1 MNLKIRQAILEDAA
15 VVHRLIQDL
24 AAAQGQA
31 ASMISSIDDIR
42 RDGFGP
48 AALFHAVLAEVNG
61 HPQGLALYFFIY
73 STWQGQPALYV
84 EDLIVT
90 DSARGAG
97 IGRALMQELARVA
110 EMRHCS
116 KLELSV
122 STNNNARIFY
132 EHLGLSRK
140 GDWVPYTISGGALA
154 ALAGGQ

>member
-31 ASMISSIDDIR
+31 TSMICSIDDIR

-48 AALFHAVLAEVNG
+48 VALFHAILAEVNG
-61 HPQGLALYFFIY
+61 QPQGLALYFFIY
-73 STWQGQPALYV
+73 STWQGRPALYV

-97 IGRALMQELARVA
+97 IGRALMQELARIA

-122 STNNNARIFY
+122 SIKNNARIFY
-132 EHLGLSRK
+132 EHLGLSHK
-140 GDWVPYTISGGALA
+140 GDWVPYTISGAALA

>member
-31 ASMISSIDDIR
+31 TSMICSIDDIR

-48 AALFHAVLAEVNG
+48 VALFHAILAEVNG
-61 HPQGLALYFFIY
+61 QPQGLALYFFIY
-73 STWQGQPALYV
+73 STWQGRPALYV

-97 IGRALMQELARVA
+97 IGRALM
-110 EMRHCS
+110 
-116 KLELSV
+116 
-122 STNNNARIFY
+122 
-132 EHLGLSRK
+132 
-140 GDWVPYTISGGALA
+140 
-154 ALAGGQ
+154 

>member
-24 AAAQGQA
+24 AAVQGQA

-48 AALFHAVLAEVNG
+48 AALFHAVLAEEDG
-61 HPQGLALYFFIY
+61 QPRGLALYFFIY
-73 STWQGQPALYV
+73 STWQGRPALYV
-84 EDLIVT
+84 EDLIVI
-90 DSARGAG
+90 DSARGGG
-97 IGRALMQELARVA
+97 IGRALMQELARIA
-110 EMRHCS
+110 EKRNCS

-122 STNNNARIFY
+122 SIKNTARVFY
-132 EHLGLSRK
+132 ERLGLSRK
-140 GDWVPYTISGGALA
+140 GDWVPYTISGAALA

>member
-1 MNLKIRQAILEDAA
+1 MNLKIRQAVLEDAA

-31 ASMISSIDDIR
+31 TSMISSIDDIR

-48 AALFHAVLAEVNG
+48 EALFHAVLAEVDG
-61 HPQGLALYFFIY
+61 HPRGLALYFFIY
-73 STWQGQPALYV
+73 STWQGRPALYV

-90 DSARGAG
+90 DIARGGG
-97 IGRALMQELARVA
+97 IGRALMQELARIA

-122 STNNNARIFY
+122 SIKNTARTFY
-132 EHLGLSRK
+132 ERLGLSRK
-140 GDWVPYTISGGALA
+140 GDWVPYTISGAALA
-154 ALAGGQ
+154 ALAGRQ

>member
-1 MNLKIRQAILEDAA
+1 MTLKIRPAALEDAA

-31 ASMISSIDDIR
+31 ASMVSSIDDIR

-48 AALFHAVLAEVNG
+48 AALFHAVLAEVDG
-61 HPQGLALYFFIY
+61 HPRGLALYFFIY
-73 STWQGQPALYV
+73 STWQGRPALYV

-90 DSARGAG
+90 DGARGSG
-97 IGRALMQELARVA
+97 IGRALMQELARIA

-122 STNNNARIFY
+122 STENTARVFY
-132 EHLGLSRK
+132 ERLGLNRK
-140 GDWVPYTISGGALA
+140 GDWIPYTISGAALT
-154 ALAGGQ
+154 ALAGE